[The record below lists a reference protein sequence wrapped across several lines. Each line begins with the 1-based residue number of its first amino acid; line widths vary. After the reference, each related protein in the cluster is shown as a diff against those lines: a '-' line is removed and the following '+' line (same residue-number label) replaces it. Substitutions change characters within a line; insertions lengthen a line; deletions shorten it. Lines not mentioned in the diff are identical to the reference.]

1 MSSGHLLCARLQA
14 ARIRAQVVEYR
25 RRPWPWLNPWP
36 WPVRGFRLHAL
47 YQMGDMAR
55 RAYAVYVSR
64 SAQNGEAS
72 APHHVITR
80 SADAHR
86 CEMAWFMLGA
96 LAPLLRSER
105 VRYPVL
111 RCVAPIA
118 VRVRLLHNCMI
129 WTRVSYVRDM
139 SVDRAHQ
146 ACVPQAARL
155 RKQACLYK

>member
-1 MSSGHLLCARLQA
+1 MSSGHLLCARIQA
-14 ARIRAQVVEYR
+14 VRIRAQ
-25 RRPWPWLNPWP
+25 
-36 WPVRGFRLHAL
+36 
-47 YQMGDMAR
+47 
-55 RAYAVYVSR
+55 
-64 SAQNGEAS
+64 
-72 APHHVITR
+72 
-80 SADAHR
+80 
-86 CEMAWFMLGA
+86 FMLGA

-129 WTRVSYVRDM
+129 WTRASYVRDM
-139 SVDRAHQ
+139 SVGSAHQ